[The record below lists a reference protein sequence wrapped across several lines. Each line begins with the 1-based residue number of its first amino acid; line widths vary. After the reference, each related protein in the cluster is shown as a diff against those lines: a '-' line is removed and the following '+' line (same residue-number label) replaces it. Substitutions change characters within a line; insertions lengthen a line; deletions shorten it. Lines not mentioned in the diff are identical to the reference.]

1 MEIALIYKFKY
12 YKIHLYVLFIIY
24 IVDNVYCL
32 EYVFFIE
39 TFMFLFHGQ
48 NKVLALPLSQ
58 SPLRTSVEISVREEA
73 VVLIGLRRL
82 RPF

>member
-1 MEIALIYKFKY
+1 MCFY
-12 YKIHLYVLFIIY
+12 
-24 IVDNVYCL
+24 
-32 EYVFFIE
+32 IE

>member
-1 MEIALIYKFKY
+1 MRF
-12 YKIHLYVLFIIY
+12 H
-24 IVDNVYCL
+24 
-32 EYVFFIE
+32 IE

-48 NKVLALPLSQ
+48 NKVLSLPLSR
-58 SPLRTSVEISVREEA
+58 SPLKTSVEFSAREEA

>member
-1 MEIALIYKFKY
+1 MRF
-12 YKIHLYVLFIIY
+12 H
-24 IVDNVYCL
+24 
-32 EYVFFIE
+32 IE

-48 NKVLALPLSQ
+48 NKVLSLPLSQ